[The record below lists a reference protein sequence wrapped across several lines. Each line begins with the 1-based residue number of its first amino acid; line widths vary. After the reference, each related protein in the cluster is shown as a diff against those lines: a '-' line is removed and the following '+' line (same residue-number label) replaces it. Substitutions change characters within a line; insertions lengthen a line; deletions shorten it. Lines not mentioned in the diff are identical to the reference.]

1 MASPLSPAKASTL
14 NLPSPPS
21 RNCLRDQYEVLA
33 WHTEH
38 QSSTP
43 GAITTTGTVPRGDL
57 DDSSA
62 SSSPFLSTVDISTR
76 SPEKENMTP
85 SKQRHSRIMSGNELS
100 PLKIL
105 TTNDPTPERVASP
118 ARGSRKSILSPEKRF
133 PIRVSNPLNDVV
145 ESPRRD
151 SQDQSSNAS
160 SSESPQREAIGG
172 RKVSLD
178 DVLRDNQGLTRAIE
192 IFEDEDS
199 AMTDANA
206 PEDSS
211 YASLDDDNMSNGTQ
225 IHHDVEVPQE
235 EYAGPDDTVMSTFSN
250 FSSVPNMTMLAR
262 LNNSPTG
269 RLSMLDGNNSRT
281 RHDPS
286 PARGRPMSYHPDSGN
301 TTNLL
306 MDFDTLRH
314 PARSPNKQLIS
325 PPLRSDGSNGVPA
338 TPSRNMP
345 NLLDFDIPPLPT
357 PRSVPTITP
366 RELESLKSNFLSEI
380 SSLKASLSGKEAE
393 VMALKTAVGDAEKR
407 VGESMEQVR
416 EMSSEKEQVTSEKD
430 LWEKR
435 GREMESILRSI
446 KEEIVH
452 SQRDREEL
460 EYKLSESEA
469 RREAAE
475 SMAQDAE
482 SKLAGMRAGKASE
495 EGAKNKSPGTNS
507 AKEVEMAVERVAREL
522 HALYKGKHETKVQAL
537 KKSYENRWEK
547 RVRDLENRIEDLGE
561 ENERLRLGRDATMT
575 RLNPQDQAAEEER
588 KAQAIRDAAQIKEM
602 GAEITKLEA
611 MVRTVKDDNSELRM
625 LLEHERVEKGELVQ
639 LAEEMMSMQSLAAAE
654 QQTPARRR
662 EPEPQPAPAPTPAQ
676 ARTPAKAR
684 TPAVSR
690 VQMPSENGR
699 GSTSRISGLKAPG
712 SSIVM
717 PGRGTGNAAAH
728 HERTRSGHGGLP
740 RPGSGFGPRSGIMN
754 SIEKM
759 GNYRGRGD

>member
-1 MASPLSPAKASTL
+1 
-14 NLPSPPS
+14 
-21 RNCLRDQYEVLA
+21 
-33 WHTEH
+33 
-38 QSSTP
+38 
-43 GAITTTGTVPRGDL
+43 
-57 DDSSA
+57 
-62 SSSPFLSTVDISTR
+62 
-76 SPEKENMTP
+76 
-85 SKQRHSRIMSGNELS
+85 MSGNELS

-105 TTNDPTPERVASP
+105 TTNDPTPERMASP

-151 SQDQSSNAS
+151 SQDNSSNAS
-160 SSESPQREAIGG
+160 SSESPQREAIGP

-199 AMTDANA
+199 AMPDANA

-225 IHHDVEVPQE
+225 IHHEVEVQNE
-235 EYAGPDDTVMSTFSN
+235 DYAGPDDTVMSTFSN

-262 LNNSPTG
+262 LNNSPTS
-269 RLSMLDGNNSRT
+269 RLSMLDGSTPRP

-286 PARGRPMSYHPDSGN
+286 PGRNPRPMSYHPDASGN

-314 PARSPNKQLIS
+314 PARSPNKHAGAPSQ
-325 PPLRSDGSNGVPA
+325 RSDGSNGVPA

-407 VGESMEQVR
+407 VGQSLEQMR
-416 EMSSEKEQVTSEKD
+416 EMSSEKEQVTSEKE

-495 EGAKNKSPGTNS
+495 EGAKNKSPGANS

-547 RVRDLENRIEDLGE
+547 RVRELENRIEDLGE

-588 KAQAIRDAAQIKEM
+588 KAQAIRDAAQIKEL
-602 GAEITKLEA
+602 GAEVTKLEA
-611 MVRTVKDDNSELRM
+611 MVRTVKDDNAELRT

-662 EPEPQPAPAPTPAQ
+662 EPEPQQQQAPAPVPTPAPVQ
-676 ARTPAKAR
+676 HRTPAKAR

-690 VQMPSENGR
+690 VQMPSENLR

-717 PGRGTGNAAAH
+717 PGRGAGAAAAH
-728 HERTRSGHGGLP
+728 HERTRSGHAGGLP
-740 RPGSGFGPRSGIMN
+740 RPGSGFGPRSGIMS